1 MGSSLTVPLEIG
13 LRLQAVFAAFPLLL
27 TLAPQA
33 RRLEAATRRS
43 LWVKLAVFYVITH
56 LFLVLVA
63 LGGWWLQASL
73 LLLGLASCREL
84 LAALL
89 PASEGRRHY
98 RVLAFAATLGALLLA
113 PPEQSQGPLLLGLL
127 LVALALPV
135 LLRQPTGC
143 HLAVSLVLLIPLL
156 SGLLPLYLL
165 RLREAHAHA
174 ALFLYLLLVLNDGFA
189 EVGGRLFGRVPF
201 FQAISPRKTLEGALV
216 GSAATLA
223 GALLFGPLLPLPAWQ
238 RLLLGLV
245 ASVAGHL
252 GDLIFSALKRSVG
265 LKDFDS
271 VLPSHGGVLD
281 RFDSLLVGAP
291 AFYWAHSAL
300 IRLS

>member
-1 MGSSLTVPLEIG
+1 MESSLTMPLEVG

-33 RRLEAATRRS
+33 RRLDAATRRS
-43 LWVKLAVFYVITH
+43 LWVKLTVFYVITH
-56 LFLVLVA
+56 LFLGLVA

-89 PASEGRRHY
+89 PPSEGQHY

-113 PPEQSQGPLLLGLL
+113 PLEQNQGPLLLGLL
-127 LVALALPV
+127 LMALALPV
-135 LLRQPTGC
+135 LLRQPAGC
-143 HLAVSLVLLIPLL
+143 HHAVSLVLLIPLL
-156 SGLLPLYLL
+156 AGLLPLYLL